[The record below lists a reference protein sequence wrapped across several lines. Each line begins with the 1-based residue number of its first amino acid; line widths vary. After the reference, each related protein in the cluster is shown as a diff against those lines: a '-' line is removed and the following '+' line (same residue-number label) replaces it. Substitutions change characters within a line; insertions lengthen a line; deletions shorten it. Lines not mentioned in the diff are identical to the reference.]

1 MSMENFFNW
10 MSKPLPHED
19 IIVWFN
25 IHNLNYEKI
34 ELYGDFFKS
43 LNQIVSDTYLGDY
56 NSEIKIEMSK
66 EDKSSHFDWC
76 WNKLIADQKK
86 EKFIF
91 KVEGQHKDYFK
102 NFFIDTFY
110 NDKEKKV
117 KDSIKNFLDDVFNL
131 DTNFTKSDLE
141 ILTEIYNLMEKNIE

>member
-10 MSKPLPHED
+10 VSKPLPQED
-19 IIVWFN
+19 VIIWFN

-43 LNQIVSDTYLGDY
+43 LNQIISDTYLGNDS
-56 NSEIKIEMSK
+56 SETRIDMS
-66 EDKSSHFDWC
+66 EQDKLLHFDWC
-76 WNKLIADQKK
+76 WNKLINDQKI
-86 EKFIF
+86 ENFIF
-91 KVEGQHKDYFK
+91 KIEGQHKDYFE

-110 NDKEKKV
+110 NNREKNMN
-117 KDSIKNFLDDVFNL
+117 DSIRYFLDDVFNL
-131 DTNFTKSDLE
+131 DTNFTKSDLD

>member
-10 MSKPLPHED
+10 MSKPIPQED
-19 IIVWFN
+19 VIIWINV
-25 IHNLNYEKI
+25 HNLNYEKI
-34 ELYGDFFKS
+34 ELYGDFSKS
-43 LNQIVSDTYLGDY
+43 LNQIVSDTYLGDDG
-56 NSEIKIEMSK
+56 SETRIEMSE

-76 WNKLIADQKK
+76 WNKLINDQKK
-86 EKFIF
+86 ENFTF
-91 KVEGQHKDYFK
+91 KLEGKHKDYFK

-117 KDSIKNFLDDVFNL
+117 KDSIMYFLDDVFNL